1 MTLLSPWEKSQGLI
15 PFKPYILKE
24 ENGMMNNKYRKKRE
38 EERAT
43 KKREI
48 DIWFEE
54 IEKNP
59 FLGMPDGFDRNKFL
73 KDCAE
78 MEKARIRREL
88 TVVEAQLNN
97 YYYMLSETQSEIMY
111 DPLYSE
117 MGVSIMKNI
126 MTGISLFE
134 DLRDQMKEDLLVLG
148 YDLDSE
154 DENGGYF
161 E

>member
-1 MTLLSPWEKSQGLI
+1 M
-15 PFKPYILKE
+15 
-24 ENGMMNNKYRKKRE
+24 NKYRKKRE

-48 DIWFEE
+48 DLWFEE

-59 FLGMPDGFDRNKFL
+59 FLGMPDGFDKSKFL
-73 KDCAE
+73 KNCAS
-78 MEKARIRREL
+78 MEKARVRREL

-97 YYYMLSETQSEIMY
+97 YYYMLSETQREIMY

-117 MGVSIMKNI
+117 MGVAIMKNI
-126 MTGISLFE
+126 MTGIALFE

-154 DENGGYF
+154 NGNEGYF

>member
-1 MTLLSPWEKSQGLI
+1 MEMYFSKA
-15 PFKPYILKE
+15 KKE
-24 ENGMMNNKYRKKRE
+24 REAKRSE
-38 EERAT
+38 

-59 FLGMPDGFDRNKFL
+59 FLGMPDGFDKSKFL

-97 YYYMLSETQSEIMY
+97 YYYMLSETQREIMY

-117 MGVSIMKNI
+117 MGVGIMKNI
-126 MTGISLFE
+126 MLGISLFE

-148 YDLDSE
+148 YDLDS
-154 DENGGYF
+154 DNGNEGYF

>member
-1 MTLLSPWEKSQGLI
+1 
-15 PFKPYILKE
+15 
-24 ENGMMNNKYRKKRE
+24 MNTWHKKRE
-38 EERAT
+38 EEHAT

-59 FLGMPDGFDRNKFL
+59 FLGMPDGFDKKAFL
-73 KDCAE
+73 KNCAS

-97 YYYMLSETQSEIMY
+97 YYYMLSETQREIMY

-117 MGVSIMKNI
+117 MGVAIMKNI
-126 MTGISLFE
+126 LAGIGMFE

-148 YDLDSE
+148 YDLDNE
-154 DENGGYF
+154 DGNGNGGYF

>member
-1 MTLLSPWEKSQGLI
+1 MEMYFNKA
-15 PFKPYILKE
+15 KKE
-24 ENGMMNNKYRKKRE
+24 RE
-38 EERAT
+38 ARRSE

-97 YYYMLSETQSEIMY
+97 YYYMLSETQREIMY

-126 MTGISLFE
+126 MTGIAMFE

-148 YDLDSE
+148 YDLDNE
-154 DENGGYF
+154 DGNGNGGIF
-161 E
+161 

>member
-1 MTLLSPWEKSQGLI
+1 
-15 PFKPYILKE
+15 
-24 ENGMMNNKYRKKRE
+24 MMNKWRKKKE

-48 DIWFEE
+48 DVWFEE
-54 IEKNP
+54 IANNP
-59 FLGMPDGFDRNKFL
+59 FLGMPDGFDRSKFL

-78 MEKARIRREL
+78 MEKARILREL
-88 TVVEAQLNN
+88 TVVESQLNN
-97 YYYMLSETQSEIMY
+97 YYYMLSETQREIMY

-117 MGVSIMKNI
+117 MGVAIMKNI
-126 MTGISLFE
+126 LTGIGMFE

-154 DENGGYF
+154 DGNEGYF

>member
-1 MTLLSPWEKSQGLI
+1 
-15 PFKPYILKE
+15 
-24 ENGMMNNKYRKKRE
+24 MMNARE
-38 EERAT
+38 EREAKRNQ

-59 FLGMPDGFDRNKFL
+59 FLGMPDGFDKKAFL
-73 KDCAE
+73 KKCDS

-97 YYYMLSETQSEIMY
+97 YYYMLSEMQREIMY
-111 DPLYSE
+111 DPLYSD
-117 MGVSIMKNI
+117 MAVSIMKNI
-126 MTGISLFE
+126 MTGIAMLE

-148 YDLDSE
+148 YDINGEDGSE
-154 DENGGYF
+154 GNEGNEGCF

>member
-1 MTLLSPWEKSQGLI
+1 MI
-15 PFKPYILKE
+15 
-24 ENGMMNNKYRKKRE
+24 MNNKYRKKRE

-59 FLGMPDGFDRNKFL
+59 FLGMPDGFNREVFL
-73 KDCAE
+73 KNCAS

-97 YYYMLSETQSEIMY
+97 YYYMLSETQREIMY
-111 DPLYSE
+111 DPLYSDT
-117 MGVSIMKNI
+117 GASIMKNI
-126 MTGISLFE
+126 LTGIGMFE

-154 DENGGYF
+154 DGNEGYF

>member
-1 MTLLSPWEKSQGLI
+1 
-15 PFKPYILKE
+15 
-24 ENGMMNNKYRKKRE
+24 MMNNKYRKKRE

-59 FLGMPDGFDRNKFL
+59 FLGMPDGFDREAFL

>member
-1 MTLLSPWEKSQGLI
+1 
-15 PFKPYILKE
+15 
-24 ENGMMNNKYRKKRE
+24 MNEYRKKKE
-38 EERAT
+38 EQRAN

-54 IEKNP
+54 IGKNP
-59 FLGMPDGFDRNKFL
+59 FLGMPDGFDKKAFL
-73 KDCAE
+73 KKCAS

-97 YYYMLSETQSEIMY
+97 YYYMLSETQREIMY

-117 MGVSIMKNI
+117 TGVSIMKNI
-126 MTGISLFE
+126 LTGIGMFE

-148 YDLDSE
+148 YDYDAE
-154 DENGGYF
+154 DEGHEKEVYF
-161 E
+161 

>member
-1 MTLLSPWEKSQGLI
+1 
-15 PFKPYILKE
+15 
-24 ENGMMNNKYRKKRE
+24 MNKWRKKRE
-38 EERAT
+38 EEQLK

-59 FLGMPDGFDRNKFL
+59 FLGMPDGFDRKAFL

-88 TVVEAQLNN
+88 TVVEAQINN
-97 YYYMLSETQSEIMY
+97 YYYMLSETQREIMY

-126 MTGISLFE
+126 MIGIGMLE

-154 DENGGYF
+154 DGNEGYF

>member
-1 MTLLSPWEKSQGLI
+1 
-15 PFKPYILKE
+15 
-24 ENGMMNNKYRKKRE
+24 MNKWRKKRE

-54 IEKNP
+54 IEKDP
-59 FLGMPDGFDRNKFL
+59 FLGMPDGFDREAFL

-97 YYYMLSETQSEIMY
+97 YYYMLSETQRDIMY

-117 MGVSIMKNI
+117 MGVAIMKNI
-126 MTGISLFE
+126 LSGIAMFE

-154 DENGGYF
+154 DGNEGYF

>member
-1 MTLLSPWEKSQGLI
+1 MMT
-15 PFKPYILKE
+15 
-24 ENGMMNNKYRKKRE
+24 NKYRKKKE

-54 IEKNP
+54 SEKNP
-59 FLGMPDGFDRNKFL
+59 FLGMPDGFDRKAFL
-73 KDCAE
+73 KNCAE
-78 MEKARIRREL
+78 MEKARILRER

-97 YYYMLSETQSEIMY
+97 YYYMLSETQKEIMY

-126 MTGISLFE
+126 MTGIAMFE
-134 DLRDQMKEDLLVLG
+134 DLRDQMKEDLLILG

-154 DENGGYF
+154 NRNEGYF

>member
-1 MTLLSPWEKSQGLI
+1 MMDAR
-15 PFKPYILKE
+15 KE
-24 ENGMMNNKYRKKRE
+24 REAKRNQ
-38 EERAT
+38 

-59 FLGMPDGFDRNKFL
+59 FLGMPDGFDRKAFL

-78 MEKARIRREL
+78 MEMARIRREL

-97 YYYMLSETQSEIMY
+97 YYYMLSETQREIMY

-117 MGVSIMKNI
+117 MGVSIIKNI
-126 MTGISLFE
+126 MIGISLFE

-154 DENGGYF
+154 EGSKGNGGYF
-161 E
+161 

>member
-1 MTLLSPWEKSQGLI
+1 
-15 PFKPYILKE
+15 
-24 ENGMMNNKYRKKRE
+24 MNEYRKKRE
-38 EERAT
+38 EQRAT

-48 DIWFEE
+48 DVWFEE

-59 FLGMPDGFDRNKFL
+59 FLGLPDGFDKKAFL
-73 KDCAE
+73 KKCASME
-78 MEKARIRREL
+78 MARIRREI

-97 YYYMLSETQSEIMY
+97 YYYMLSEMQREIMY

-117 MGVSIMKNI
+117 TGVAIMKNI
-126 MTGISLFE
+126 LTGICMFE

-148 YDLDSE
+148 YDMDSE
-154 DENGGYF
+154 DGSEGNGGYF

>member
-1 MTLLSPWEKSQGLI
+1 MN
-15 PFKPYILKE
+15 E
-24 ENGMMNNKYRKKRE
+24 ERKKRE

-59 FLGMPDGFDRNKFL
+59 FLGMPDGFDKKAFL
-73 KDCAE
+73 QKCAS

-97 YYYMLSETQSEIMY
+97 YYYMLSEIQREIMY

-117 MGVSIMKNI
+117 MGVAIMKNI
-126 MTGISLFE
+126 LTGIGMFE

-148 YDLDSE
+148 YDYDAE
-154 DENGGYF
+154 DERHEKEVYF
-161 E
+161 

>member
-1 MTLLSPWEKSQGLI
+1 
-15 PFKPYILKE
+15 
-24 ENGMMNNKYRKKRE
+24 MMNEYRKKKE
-38 EERAT
+38 EQRAT

-48 DIWFEE
+48 DVWFEE
-54 IEKNP
+54 IERNP
-59 FLGMPDGFDRNKFL
+59 FLGMPDGFDKKAFL
-73 KDCAE
+73 KKCAS

-97 YYYMLSETQSEIMY
+97 YYYMLSETQREIMY

-117 MGVSIMKNI
+117 IGVAIMKNI
-126 MTGISLFE
+126 LTGIGMFE

-148 YDLDSE
+148 YDYDAE
-154 DENGGYF
+154 GGNGGYF

>member
-1 MTLLSPWEKSQGLI
+1 MKMY
-15 PFKPYILKE
+15 FNKAKKE
-24 ENGMMNNKYRKKRE
+24 REAKRSE
-38 EERAT
+38 

-54 IEKNP
+54 IERNP
-59 FLGMPDGFDRNKFL
+59 FLGMPDGFDRKAFL

-97 YYYMLSETQSEIMY
+97 YYYMLSETQREIMY
-111 DPLYSE
+111 DPLYSD
-117 MGVSIMKNI
+117 MGASIMKNI
-126 MTGISLFE
+126 MTGIAMFE

-148 YDLDSE
+148 YDLDNE
-154 DENGGYF
+154 DGNGNGGYF

>member
-1 MTLLSPWEKSQGLI
+1 
-15 PFKPYILKE
+15 
-24 ENGMMNNKYRKKRE
+24 MMNARKEREVKRNE
-38 EERAT
+38 

-59 FLGMPDGFDRNKFL
+59 FLGMPDGFDKSKFL
-73 KDCAE
+73 KNCAS

-97 YYYMLSETQSEIMY
+97 YYYILSETQREIMY

-117 MGVSIMKNI
+117 MSVSIMKNI
-126 MTGISLFE
+126 MTGIAMFE
-134 DLRDQMKEDLLVLG
+134 DLREQMKEDLLVLG

-154 DENGGYF
+154 DGNGGYF
-161 E
+161 

>member
-1 MTLLSPWEKSQGLI
+1 MKKDE
-15 PFKPYILKE
+15 
-24 ENGMMNNKYRKKRE
+24 YRKKRE
-38 EERAT
+38 EERAN

-59 FLGMPDGFDRNKFL
+59 FLGMPDGFDKKAFL
-73 KDCAE
+73 KKCAS

-97 YYYMLSETQSEIMY
+97 YYYMLSETQREIMY

-117 MGVSIMKNI
+117 TGVSIMKNI
-126 MTGISLFE
+126 LTGIGMFE
-134 DLRDQMKEDLLVLG
+134 DLRDQMKEDLLILG
-148 YDLDSE
+148 YDYDAE
-154 DENGGYF
+154 GGNGGYF

>member
-1 MTLLSPWEKSQGLI
+1 
-15 PFKPYILKE
+15 
-24 ENGMMNNKYRKKRE
+24 MMNARKKRE
-38 EERAT
+38 AKRNQ

-59 FLGMPDGFDRNKFL
+59 FLGMPDGFDRKAFL
-73 KDCAE
+73 KNCAE

-97 YYYMLSETQSEIMY
+97 YYYMLSETQAEIMY

-126 MTGISLFE
+126 MTGIALFE

-148 YDLDSE
+148 YDLDDE
-154 DENGGYF
+154 DENGNGGYF

>member
-1 MTLLSPWEKSQGLI
+1 MMT
-15 PFKPYILKE
+15 
-24 ENGMMNNKYRKKRE
+24 NKYRKKKE

-59 FLGMPDGFDRNKFL
+59 FLGMPDGFDRKAFL
-73 KDCAE
+73 KNCAE
-78 MEKARIRREL
+78 MEKARILRER

-97 YYYMLSETQSEIMY
+97 YYYMLSEIQREIMY
-111 DPLYSE
+111 DPLYAE
-117 MGVSIMKNI
+117 MGVSIMKHI
-126 MTGISLFE
+126 MIGISLLE
-134 DLRDQMKEDLLVLG
+134 DLRDKMEVDLLGLE
-148 YDLDSE
+148 YDINGE
-154 DENGGYF
+154 DGNEGYF

>member
-1 MTLLSPWEKSQGLI
+1 MADA
-15 PFKPYILKE
+15 
-24 ENGMMNNKYRKKRE
+24 RKDREAKRNQ
-38 EERAT
+38 

-59 FLGMPDGFDRNKFL
+59 FLGMPDGFDRQAFL

-97 YYYMLSETQSEIMY
+97 YYYMLSETQAEIMY

-126 MTGISLFE
+126 TLGISMFE

-148 YDLDSE
+148 YDINGE
-154 DENGGYF
+154 DGSKGNGGYF